1 MNCERYKYRKEDSV
15 HVESPVDKFFIEGM
29 QDTSTVKPFRKWF
42 GMPPQTNLSIVD
54 EGISGL
60 HVDRDVCKGSTDTPR
75 GNVQGKI

>member
-1 MNCERYKYRKEDSV
+1 
-15 HVESPVDKFFIEGM
+15 M

-42 GMPPQTNLSIVD
+42 GMPSQTNLSIVD

-60 HVDRDVCKGSTDTPR
+60 HVDRDECKGSTDTPR